1 MIFLQ
6 RLYNEKYFYSIFIFL
21 LGLIS
26 VSNSAPLDEIFQDV
40 NVSGNMRYRFEHNSP
55 KDRGNNNFNQ
65 RIQIQM
71 H

>member
-1 MIFLQ
+1 M
-6 RLYNEKYFYSIFIFL
+6 KKIFIAFFVLL

-40 NVSGNMRYRFEHNSP
+40 NVSGSMRYRFEHNSP